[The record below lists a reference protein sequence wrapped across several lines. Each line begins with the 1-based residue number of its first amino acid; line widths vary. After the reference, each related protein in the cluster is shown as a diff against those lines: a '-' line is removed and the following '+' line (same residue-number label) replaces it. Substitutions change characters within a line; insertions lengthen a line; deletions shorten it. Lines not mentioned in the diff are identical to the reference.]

1 MTQTFSHVLRAVYFG
16 SLGGLGSVMTWT
28 TFGAV
33 ALAIAV
39 TAPRLRSW
47 VANEQRS
54 LLGDLSLDEALNLHY
69 AQFGYD
75 RSIDAIDNKPTPP
88 AASPQYVFR
97 ETERSVASAEGKTQ
111 IYPGVGFN
119 LPGGGPDDPDAIYHC
134 VMKAAEAGATG
145 IVVSREY
152 EELTVPNLKAVG
164 RAVREL
170 RGSAAAMAP

>member
-1 MTQTFSHVLRAVYFG
+1 M
-16 SLGGLGSVMTWT
+16 
-28 TFGAV
+28 
-33 ALAIAV
+33 
-39 TAPRLRSW
+39 RSW

-54 LLGDLSLDEALNLHY
+54 VLADLPLEDALNLHY

-88 AASPQYVFR
+88 AASPDYVFR
-97 ETERSVASAEGKTQ
+97 ETKRSVASAEGKTQ
-111 IYPGVGFN
+111 IYPGIGFN
-119 LPGGGPDDPDAIYHC
+119 LPGGGPDDPEAIDQC

-164 RAVREL
+164 RAVGEL
-170 RGSAAAMAP
+170 RGRSAVK